1 MTSLV
6 DDSATGV
13 LDEVDTIRG
22 GADNDVVLGDN
33 GRITRASSSTAPTVA
48 MAEVDG
54 ADQMT
59 FGSDN
64 LFGDGGNDDLYGQLD
79 DGTTLGT
86 GDQLDGG
93 DGRDAL
99 IGDLAV
105 VVRKSVAD
113 FKEKARTVAL
123 NSDAIS
129 EYIYPAGVDIPTA
142 LMPAQRAT
150 VGGPDLLL
158 GGAGDDVIRGGG
170 GQDIANGGAD
180 ADVVLGGDANDAL
193 WGGVGHDRIFGGYGD
208 DDLDLKIRSG
218 DPAAYS
224 MGRDV
229 VDSDNDVA
237 TTNGADLVYGG
248 WGADELQ
255 VDVGGAGKTDTNS
268 DHVVDWVGVHNVYYV
283 CGGAY
288 GAGRVVRQQ
297 SPAMIDLLKQMV
309 LAAGDRDIATS
320 GSGGWYD
327 LGLVNNGDISANTAT
342 SPEAPGHF
350 TCG

>member
-1 MTSLV
+1 
-6 DDSATGV
+6 
-13 LDEVDTIRG
+13 
-22 GADNDVVLGDN
+22 
-33 GRITRASSSTAPTVA
+33 
-48 MAEVDG
+48 
-54 ADQMT
+54 
-59 FGSDN
+59 
-64 LFGDGGNDDLYGQLD
+64 
-79 DGTTLGT
+79 
-86 GDQLDGG
+86 
-93 DGRDAL
+93 
-99 IGDLAV
+99 
-105 VVRKSVAD
+105 
-113 FKEKARTVAL
+113 VAL

-129 EYIYPAGVDIPTA
+129 EYIYPSGVEIPTA
-142 LMPAQRAT
+142 LVPDKQAT

-170 GQDIANGGAD
+170 GQDLANGGSG

-193 WGGVGHDRIFGGYGD
+193 WGGIGHDRIFGGYGD

-218 DPAAYS
+218 DPDEYGL
-224 MGRDV
+224 GRDA
-229 VDSDNDVA
+229 VDSDGTE
-237 TTNGADLVYGG
+237 TTNNGADLIYGG

-268 DHVVDWVGVHNVYYV
+268 DHVVDWVGAHNVYYV

-297 SPAMIDLLKQMV
+297 SPTMKDMLLQLV
-309 LAAGDRDIATS
+309 LAAGDRDAATV

-327 LGLVNNGDISANTAT
+327 LGMVESQDNSKNSSP